1 MNLSTVV
8 TMAIAG
14 LEVSITKENSQTKCE
29 RELIGSKF
37 IQGFSNNV
45 ENSLWRSLR
54 AYTVTQRLER
64 ELSLRGSCRIM
75 CRIMCR
81 TTATVSLVMFRLASK
96 SESVLALDCDF
107 SLKNIGPQLSTTMS
121 AASYSYRD
129 TRI

>member
-75 CRIMCR
+75 CRIIMSNH
-81 TTATVSLVMFRLASK
+81 VSHDGYCVTCYVPFGVKIRERISIRL
-96 SESVLALDCDF
+96 
-107 SLKNIGPQLSTTMS
+107 
-121 AASYSYRD
+121 
-129 TRI
+129 